1 MVDPKID
8 TKVHGFLK
16 TLPSEELFFEAVR
29 DLMKDLIKEFL
40 KKRINS
46 DPELKELVIEA
57 LKGFI
62 DAKLREYGSMAKMAK
77 LTAKV
82 GLNVATAPKSI
93 KDEAMTDFL
102 SSFQSEIEEIIKRT
116 L

>member
-82 GLNVATAPKSI
+82 GLNVAPSEI
-93 KDEAMTDFL
+93 KDEALNNIMET
-102 SSFQSEIEEIIKRT
+102 FQSEIEEIIRKT